1 LRAAVRSHQSRPIVE
16 RLQRALTQLKTS
28 GRHLPQSPLAGTAI
42 PFSNAANVYTN
53 RKHRGFSIL
62 KV

>member
-1 LRAAVRSHQSRPIVE
+1 LLFLFVDEIVFDGSE
-16 RLQRALTQLKTS
+16 I
-28 GRHLPQSPLAGTAI
+28 TAI